1 MTGTL
6 KRRLIG
12 HLSVLKPKSG
22 PGNAFQDRFFA
33 PEVPFCSVRQTIVAA
48 LALTISACAA
58 HAARRAKRHRR
69 REGSRRHGERLEVV
83 GVYVNVCATALE
95 AFPLGHLPN
104 RQNGSVDCAALPI
117 KALDGPH
124 DIFVVDLEP
133 AARFVQR
140 FVVQLFARRLNV
152 GVLLVGRGSLL
163 PSCSSMIRNEYKPP
177 DAMAAN
183 RAPKASI

>member
-22 PGNAFQDRFFA
+22 PGNAFQDRYFA
-33 PEVPFCSVRQTIVAA
+33 PEVPSCSVRQTIVAA

-83 GVYVNVCATALE
+83 GFTSTFVPSHLKHFLSGICLIGKMGASTAPHSQSRHLMDHMIYLLWISNP
-95 AFPLGHLPN
+95 PLVSFSASSFNSSLVVLT
-104 RQNGSVDCAALPI
+104 SVFFSSAMKAPFRRAL
-117 KALDGPH
+117 L
-124 DIFVVDLEP
+124 
-133 AARFVQR
+133 
-140 FVVQLFARRLNV
+140 
-152 GVLLVGRGSLL
+152 
-163 PSCSSMIRNEYKPP
+163 
-177 DAMAAN
+177 
-183 RAPKASI
+183 